1 MKKFSPIGGHSMN
14 FISIDFETANEKR
27 HSPCAIGIVIA
38 NETGIV
44 DEFYSLINPLVDF
57 SPFNVSVHGIT
68 EVDVIDAPTFTELW
82 PKFASYITDNVVV
95 AHNASF
101 DMSVLRKTLDYFNL
115 TYPKMEYL
123 CTVEISKRIWPDL
136 VNHRLNTVAAHHNIL
151 FEHHHALEDARVA
164 ALILVEAMREHNA
177 GDLNDFVRICSMKKG
192 KIYERGYVTPKI
204 NAKKRRKRMY
214 F

>member
-1 MKKFSPIGGHSMN
+1 MN

-27 HSPCAIGIVIA
+27 HSACAIGIVVA

-44 DEFYSLINPLVDF
+44 EEFYSLINPLMDF
-57 SPFNVSVHGIT
+57 SSFNIRVHGIT
-68 EVDVIDAPTFTELW
+68 EADVIDAPTFAELW
-82 PKFASYITDNVVV
+82 PKFESYLTGNVVI

-101 DMSVLRKTLDYFNL
+101 DMSVLRKSLDYFNL
-115 TYPKMEYL
+115 TYPEMEYL

-136 VNHRLNTVAAHHNIL
+136 MNHRLNTVASHHNIL

-164 ALILVEAMREHNA
+164 ALILIEAIREHNA
-177 GDLNDFVRICSMKKG
+177 SDLDDFVKNCSMKKG
-192 KIYERGYVTPKI
+192 RMYERGYITPKI
-204 NAKKRRKRMY
+204 NPKRHKKRMY